1 MRRLNILLIGR
12 SQALTELGLEL
23 EQNGHALT
31 RVTALDGCARLC
43 ADLVIDDNSL
53 AVQEIPGATRLTL
66 QMGIGLVDA
75 SGLPSMDLLCLHDST
90 LFTRVP
96 IGDEPSG
103 NGQALRLRAMVQLV
117 DHVALLVSRY
127 SRDTEYFLLADPSP
141 SVQFTK
147 VENLV
152 YLDSLAFFHRCN
164 ANTEPRLLK
173 LAQLPMIERLE
184 QRFIACADRP
194 ALNVAGIT
202 LDYRQLHGLSRAIQQ
217 RLQPLLDQHEG
228 PSVVGVCLP
237 KSSALYAGILAVLG
251 SGAVYLPLEPSHPLQ
266 RQQHIL
272 SNAGAVLLLHDGQ
285 HPLACEMSG
294 LDITAIDAKEVCLD
308 LPLMRQRPD
317 LDAPCMVLYT
327 SGTTGHPKG
336 VLLSQANLAHFSTWY
351 ADYVQ
356 MTDRSRVLQFS
367 SLGFDSSLID
377 IFPTLLQ
384 GAELIVPSNDQRR
397 DPLQLMELI
406 RRQPLSHAFLPPALL
421 SILPLEQLSNVD
433 HIMTG
438 GDVCEPW
445 VIEQLTRQGKLY
457 NLYGPTEATVLITA
471 RQLQAGDHN
480 RTLGRPI
487 ANSQVLILDEDFQP
501 VVEQT
506 VGELYIAGPG
516 VCLGYL
522 NDPQQTVERYLNLT
536 LPDGRGLR
544 VYRTGD
550 MARWTG
556 DGIEL
561 CGRRDNQVKIRGFR
575 VEPEEIERC
584 LRDSQLYRQVAVVID
599 SQRRILAFLAQP
611 QDARP
616 DASREALKAHA
627 AQYLPDYMQPGAWT
641 EVASMPFACNGKVD
655 RQAMLALPVVFSEN
669 AALRSPV
676 SADETLLREIWAELL
691 EMPASD
697 ISTDESFFN
706 LGGHS
711 ILLSRMLLRL
721 REVFGRS
728 ISINRFIELPTIA
741 KLATLVRGSGR
752 EEVLSA
758 QAMADASRDLQVQPL
773 PTSCM
778 GDVHKVVVTG
788 ANSFVGVHIVEA
800 LLAWGAT
807 EVACL
812 VRDGNGQTAAERF
825 AQALRENRL
834 EYLDLSRVRVYA
846 ADITRPQ
853 LGLADTVYERLDRE
867 FGALVHNAAN
877 VNHVL
882 DYASLAQ
889 DNVEPI
895 FECLRLCEGRSKK
908 IFNFVST
915 LSASSSISAE
925 GRVLELPAA
934 QSPPIY
940 IKNGYNLSKWVGER
954 ILERA
959 RERGVLVNLYRPGN
973 ISFNSLTGVCQ
984 PHKNRLMLMLKG
996 SIQLGQVPEFTL
1008 NFDLMPVD
1016 FLARFIAFHASRYQ
1030 PKKAVFNLH
1039 NPEPL
1044 SWDCYVASFR
1054 EAGREF
1060 SLVSVS
1066 DWQQQLDR
1074 VDSDNALFGVLGFYL
1089 NGFEEDIGDISMI
1102 GHDNARAGVRQMGA
1116 RYPEKSPALLRRGCD
1131 YLKEINFI

>member
-1 MRRLNILLIGR
+1 MRRLDIVLIGQ
-12 SQALTELGLEL
+12 SQALTDLALEL
-23 EQNGHALT
+23 EQHGHSLVRQAASGERALGN
-31 RVTALDGCARLC
+31 V
-43 ADLVIDDNSL
+43 DLVIDDASL
-53 AVQEIPGATRLTL
+53 AFADFGDVPRLML
-66 QMGIGLVDA
+66 QLGVGESL
-75 SGLPSMDLLCLHDST
+75 GLPTLDLLCKFGST

-96 IGDEPSG
+96 IAEESSG
-103 NGQALRLRAMVQLV
+103 NGQALRLRAVAELV
-117 DHVALLVSRY
+117 DHVALLVSRF
-127 SRDTEYFLLADPSP
+127 SRDAEYFQLTETAAPVD
-141 SVQFTK
+141 FDR
-147 VENLV
+147 VENL
-152 YLDSLAFFHRCN
+152 LFLEHLAFVHQLN
-164 ANTEPRLLK
+164 MTAHDGLL
-173 LAQLPMIERLE
+173 QLGQIPMIERLE
-184 QRFIACADRP
+184 QRFIQCAERP
-194 ALNVAGIT
+194 ALNIAGTT
-202 LDYRQLHGLSRAIQQ
+202 LSYRQLHAQSRAIQQ
-217 RLQPLLDQHEG
+217 RLQPLLDQHQG
-228 PSVVGVCLP
+228 SLVVGICLP
-237 KSSALYAGILAVLG
+237 KCSALYAGILAILG

-266 RQQHIL
+266 RQQYIL
-272 SNAGAVLLLHDGQ
+272 ENAGAVLLLHDGE
-285 HPLACEMSG
+285 HHLADQMPG
-294 LDITAIDAKEVCLD
+294 LDISRIDFDAVDFD
-308 LPLMRQRPD
+308 LPLMRQRPA
-317 LDAPCMVLYT
+317 LDAPCMALYT

-336 VLLSQANLAHFSTWY
+336 VLLSQANLAHFTAWY

-356 MTDRSRVLQFS
+356 LTEQSRVLQFS
-367 SLGFDSSLID
+367 SLSFDSSLID

-384 GAELIVPSNDQRR
+384 GAELIVPSDDQRR
-397 DPLQLMELI
+397 DPLQLVALI
-406 RRQPLSHAFLPPALL
+406 RNQQLSHAFLPPALL
-421 SILPLEQLSNVD
+421 SILPLDQLQVLD
-433 HIMTG
+433 HVMTG
-438 GDVCEPW
+438 GDVCEPY
-445 VIEQLTRQGKLY
+445 VIEQLTRQGNLY

-471 RQLQAGDHN
+471 RQLRPGDNN
-480 RTLGRPI
+480 RTLGGPI

-501 VVEQT
+501 VAEQT
-506 VGELYIAGPG
+506 VGELYIVGPG

-522 NDPQQTVERYLNLT
+522 NNPQQTAERYLELS
-536 LPDGRGLR
+536 LPNGERLR
-544 VYRTGD
+544 AYRTGD
-550 MARWTG
+550 MAKWTR

-611 QDARP
+611 QEDQPGA
-616 DASREALKAHA
+616 AREALKAHA
-627 AQYLPDYMQPGAWT
+627 VQFLPDYMQPGAWT
-641 EVASMPFACNGKVD
+641 ELESMPFASNGKVD
-655 RQAMLALPVVFSEN
+655 RKALLSLPVIVLEN
-669 AALRSPV
+669 
-676 SADETLLREIWAELL
+676 SARRLPTSVDEELLLEIWAELL
-691 EMPASD
+691 ELPASD

-721 REVFGRS
+721 REEFGRS

-741 KLATLVRGSGR
+741 KLATLVRGSGT

-758 QAMADASRDLQVQPL
+758 QAMADAFRELDMQPL
-773 PTSCM
+773 PVSRM
-778 GDVHKVVVTG
+778 GDVHKVIVTG

-812 VRDGNGQTAAERF
+812 VRDGGGQSAAERF

-834 EYLDLSRVRVYA
+834 EHLDLHRVRVYA
-846 ADITRPQ
+846 ADITRPS
-853 LGLADTVYERLDRE
+853 LGLAQDVYERLDRE

-882 DYASLAQ
+882 DYESLAR

-915 LSASSSISAE
+915 LSASSTISDD

-934 QSPPIY
+934 QTPPIY

-959 RERGVLVNLYRPGN
+959 RERGVRVNLYRPGN

-996 SIQLGQVPEFTL
+996 SIQLGQVPEFSL

-1030 PKKAVFNLH
+1030 PEHAVFNLH

-1044 SWDCYVASFR
+1044 SWDAYVDSFR

-1060 SLVSVS
+1060 SMVSVA
-1066 DWQQQLDR
+1066 DWQQQLGR

-1102 GHDNARAGVRQMGA
+1102 GHDNAQAGVRQMGA
-1116 RYPEKSPALLRRGCD
+1116 HYPQKSPALLRRGCD